1 MDDFDNDMGLPDD
14 EIAGGSEGDISDLG
28 AGLDTEPDLVVE
40 TLPGGRSSGAVR
52 ARSAAPSAP
61 KAAKPKAAAP
71 KAAAK
76 PKAKPKPKPRRPPG
90 PSRRRSKPAKKSKR
104 QGQGE
109 GQGQGEESPGEEE
122 SRKAGKKK

>member
-61 KAAKPKAAAP
+61 KAAKPKAATP
-71 KAAAK
+71 KAAAR
-76 PKAKPKPKPRRPPG
+76 PKAKAKAKAKAKTPAKAAKKK
-90 PSRRRSKPAKKSKR
+90 SKPAKKSKAKAKKA
-104 QGQGE
+104 
-109 GQGQGEESPGEEE
+109 PAKK

>member
-61 KAAKPKAAAP
+61 KAAKPKAATP
-71 KAAAK
+71 KAAAR
-76 PKAKPKPKPRRPPG
+76 PKAKAKAKAKKPAKAAKKK
-90 PSRRRSKPAKKSKR
+90 SKPANKSKAKAKKA
-104 QGQGE
+104 
-109 GQGQGEESPGEEE
+109 PAKK

>member
-1 MDDFDNDMGLPDD
+1 MVDDFDNDMGLPDD

-28 AGLDTEPDLVVE
+28 AGLDTEPDLVAE

-76 PKAKPKPKPRRPPG
+76 AAAKPKAKAKAKKKTA
-90 PSRRRSKPAKKSKR
+90 KPAKIGR
-104 QGQGE
+104 
-109 GQGQGEESPGEEE
+109 
-122 SRKAGKKK
+122 AHV